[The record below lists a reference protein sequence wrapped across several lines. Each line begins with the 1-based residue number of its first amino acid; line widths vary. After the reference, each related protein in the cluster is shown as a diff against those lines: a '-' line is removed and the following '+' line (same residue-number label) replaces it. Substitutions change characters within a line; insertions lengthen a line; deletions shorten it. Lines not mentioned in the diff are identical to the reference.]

1 MRINSAFPR
10 PARSAREGS
19 SVLIVL
25 VLLAL
30 MVVLTAANTA
40 TVNRLRDRVRI
51 VDQRQTRRLAAASTN
66 LLHAATPATNQPQP
80 K

>member
-1 MRINSAFPR
+1 MRISSALIHST
-10 PARSAREGS
+10 RSAREGS

-40 TVNRLRDRVRI
+40 TVNRLRDRVKI
-51 VDQRQTRRLAAASTN
+51 VDQRQTRRLAAYSTN
-66 LLHAATPATNQPQP
+66 LLHVAAPATNQPP
-80 K
+80 SK

>member
-1 MRINSAFPR
+1 MKINSAFVQR
-10 PARSAREGS
+10 PRSAREGS

-25 VLLAL
+25 VLLAF

-40 TVNRLRDRVRI
+40 TVNRLRDRVKI
-51 VDQRQTRRLAAASTN
+51 VDQRQTRRLAACSTN
-66 LLHAATPATNQPQP
+66 LPHIAAPATNQPQS